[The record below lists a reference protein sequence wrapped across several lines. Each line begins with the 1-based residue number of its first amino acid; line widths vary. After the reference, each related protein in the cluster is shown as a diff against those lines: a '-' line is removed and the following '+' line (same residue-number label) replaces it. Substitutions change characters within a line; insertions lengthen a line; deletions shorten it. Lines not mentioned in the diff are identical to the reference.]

1 MDNSDRKIL
10 IVDDERVA
18 RRILGAMIQRLGYS
32 TIEADGCESA
42 RESFTEE
49 LLALIFLDIEMGE
62 ESGLEFCS
70 WVREQESGA
79 DIPIVMG
86 TSHNEREFVLRAV
99 NAGADDFVI
108 KPFQA
113 LTIKER
119 LEKHLKT

>member
-1 MDNSDRKIL
+1 MS
-10 IVDDERVA
+10 IV
-18 RRILGAMIQRLGYS
+18 LGF
-32 TIEADGCESA
+32 ES
-42 RESFTEE
+42 R
-49 LLALIFLDIEMGE
+49 G
-62 ESGLEFCS
+62 
-70 WVREQESGA
+70 GA